1 MGRLSGM
8 AQSETVFPVR
18 FNQAF
23 SLFDEFFDLL
33 AFY

>member
-23 SLFDEFFDLL
+23 SLFDEFCKKKT
-33 AFY
+33 